1 MLLIKSGKPKTA
13 KSRHLNHKTLQCTG
27 NCVPLWDYLD
37 YLVLANLQGE
47 IERLKA
53 AHAVAKERQKWKNG
67 VDYIPSQYPPL
78 IASAKAKIASLRAER
93 KHAK

>member
-1 MLLIKSGKPKTA
+1 MGLFNLFG
-13 KSRHLNHKTLQCTG
+13 SRTKA
-27 NCVPLWDYLD
+27 DID
-37 YLVLANLQGE
+37 REIANLQGE

>member
-1 MLLIKSGKPKTA
+1 MGLFGLFGPRSKADID
-13 KSRHLNHKTLQCTG
+13 REI
-27 NCVPLWDYLD
+27 
-37 YLVLANLQGE
+37 ANLQGE

-67 VDYIPSQYPPL
+67 VDYNPSQYPPL

>member
-1 MLLIKSGKPKTA
+1 MGLFGLFGPRSKADID
-13 KSRHLNHKTLQCTG
+13 REI
-27 NCVPLWDYLD
+27 
-37 YLVLANLQGE
+37 ANLQGE

>member
-1 MLLIKSGKPKTA
+1 MGLFGLFGPRSKADIDREIAS
-13 KSRHLNHKTLQCTG
+13 
-27 NCVPLWDYLD
+27 
-37 YLVLANLQGE
+37 LQGE

-67 VDYIPSQYPPL
+67 VDYLPSQYPPL